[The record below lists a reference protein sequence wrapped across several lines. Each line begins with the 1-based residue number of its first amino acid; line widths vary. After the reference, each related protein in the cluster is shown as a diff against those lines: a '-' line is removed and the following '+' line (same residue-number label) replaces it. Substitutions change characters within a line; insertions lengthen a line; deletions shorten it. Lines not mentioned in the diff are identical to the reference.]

1 VVCVREGTVLY
12 RVLVGKHEV
21 KRLLGRRRL
30 RWEANSKMD
39 LKETGCGAW
48 SGLIWL
54 STRANGGLLCTQ
66 WRLRFL

>member
-1 VVCVREGTVLY
+1 MRWAEHVVCIREGSGIY
-12 RVLVGKHEV
+12 RVVVGKHEV
-21 KRLLGRRRL
+21 KTLLGRRRM

-54 STRANGGLLCTQ
+54 STPTNSGLLCT
-66 WRLRFL
+66 